1 MHQLWDATEWR
12 IMMNDSDD
20 AIFLLKGAE
29 DLEKLPVHPY
39 DSEDLLQTLIMKHP
53 ELLAGDQINPDK
65 PIRWLL
71 IKRETGIPSGNQEGD
86 RWSVDHLFL
95 DQNSIPTF
103 VEAKRSSD
111 TRIRRNIIGQMLDY
125 AANAQRYWPADGI
138 RAMATAKYG
147 NEEAVNSA
155 VEELLGPDI
164 TEDAPIAVNNYWN
177 KVEDNLRN
185 GYIRL
190 LFVADRIPGELRRII
205 EFLNEQMARVEV
217 LGIEIARYVGSD
229 FTALVPRV
237 IGQTEAI
244 RRRRTGGTAQLQRT
258 TKQEF
263 LNSCPEELRDFFA
276 GAFSKSE
283 ELGMHIYWGTKG
295 FSLRSQDSKGN
306 PVSLFYG
313 FPPGVSG
320 KDHVVVQG
328 YVGNIDDAK
337 YMNQVH
343 DRFLA
348 VPGTTQGGDYTI
360 NLDLNAKTI
369 NDAKK
374 LLQVAWDIN
383 KELQR
388 RDTSEDI

>member
-1 MHQLWDATEWR
+1 
-12 IMMNDSDD
+12 MNDSDD
-20 AIFLLKGAE
+20 AIFLLKGLKGAE
-29 DLEKLPVHPY
+29 DLEKLPAHPY

-65 PIRWLL
+65 PIRWLF
-71 IKRETGIPSGNQEGD
+71 IKREAGIPDGDQESD

-103 VEAKRSSD
+103 VETKRSSD

-138 RAMATAKYG
+138 RAMATAQYG

-155 VEELLGPDI
+155 IKELLRPDSV
-164 TEDAPIAVNNYWN
+164 EDVPTVINNYWN
-177 KVEDNLRN
+177 KVDDNLRN
-185 GYIRL
+185 GHVRL
-190 LFVADRIPGELRRII
+190 LFVADRIPGELRRVI
-205 EFLNEQMARVEV
+205 EFLNEQMTKVEV
-217 LGIEIARYVGSD
+217 LGIEIAQYVSSD

-244 RRRRTGGTAQLQRT
+244 RQVKAEGTVQLQHT

-263 LNSCPEELRDFFA
+263 LNNCPEELREFFT

-337 YMNQVH
+337 YMNQVR

-348 VPGTTQGGDYTI
+348 VPGTTQGGNYTI
-360 NLDLNAKTI
+360 NLDLDTKTI
-369 NDAKK
+369 NDANK

-388 RDTSEDI
+388 RDASEDI

>member
-1 MHQLWDATEWR
+1 
-12 IMMNDSDD
+12 MNDSDD
-20 AIFLLKGAE
+20 AIFLLKGLKGAE

-65 PIRWLL
+65 PIRWLF
-71 IKRETGIPSGNQEGD
+71 IKREAGIPDGDQESD

-103 VEAKRSSD
+103 VETKRSSD

-138 RAMATAKYG
+138 RAMATAQYG

-155 VEELLGPDI
+155 VEELLRSDSV
-164 TEDAPIAVNNYWN
+164 EDVPTVINDYWN
-177 KVEDNLRN
+177 KVDDNLRN
-185 GYIRL
+185 GHVRL
-190 LFVADRIPGELRRII
+190 LFVADRIPGELRRVI
-205 EFLNEQMARVEV
+205 EFLNEQMTRVEV
-217 LGIEIARYVGSD
+217 LGIEIAQYVSSD

-237 IGQTEAI
+237 IGQTEAL
-244 RRRRTGGTAQLQRT
+244 RDVKGGRT

-263 LNSCPEELRDFFA
+263 LNSCPEGLREFFI

-283 ELGMHIYWGTKG
+283 EFGMHIYWGTKG

-337 YMNQVH
+337 YMNQLR

-348 VPGTTQGGDYTI
+348 VPGTTQQGNYTI
-360 NLDLNAKTI
+360 NMDLDTKTI
-369 NDAKK
+369 NDANK

-388 RDTSEDI
+388 RDASEDI

>member
-1 MHQLWDATEWR
+1 MK
-12 IMMNDSDD
+12 NDSDD

-65 PIRWLL
+65 PIRWLF
-71 IKRETGIPSGNQEGD
+71 IKREAGIPDGDQESD

-103 VEAKRSSD
+103 VETKRSSD
-111 TRIRRNIIGQMLDY
+111 TRIRRNITGQMLDY
-125 AANAQRYWPADGI
+125 AANAQRHWPADGI
-138 RAMATAKYG
+138 RAMATAQYG
-147 NEEAVNSA
+147 NKEAVNSA
-155 VEELLGPDI
+155 VEELLRPDSV
-164 TEDAPIAVNNYWN
+164 EDVPTVINNYWN
-177 KVEDNLRN
+177 KVDDNLRN
-185 GYIRL
+185 GHVRL
-190 LFVADRIPGELRRII
+190 LFVADRIPGELRRVI
-205 EFLNEQMARVEV
+205 EFLNDQMTKVEV
-217 LGIEIARYVGSD
+217 LGIEIAQYVSSD

-244 RRRRTGGTAQLQRT
+244 RQRRTGGTGQHT
-258 TKQEF
+258 TRQEF
-263 LNSCPEELRDFFA
+263 LNNCPEELREFFI

-283 ELGMHIYWGTKG
+283 EFGMHIYWGTKG
-295 FSLRSQDSKGN
+295 FSLRSQGSKGN
-306 PVSLFYG
+306 PVTLFYG

-320 KDHVVVQG
+320 KDSAVVQG

-337 YMNQVH
+337 YMNQAR

-348 VPGTTQGGDYTI
+348 VPGTTQQGNYTI
-360 NLDLNAKTI
+360 NLDLDTKTI
-369 NDAKK
+369 DDANK

-383 KELQR
+383 KELQK
-388 RDTSEDI
+388 RDASEDI

>member
-1 MHQLWDATEWR
+1 
-12 IMMNDSDD
+12 MNDSDD
-20 AIFLLKGAE
+20 AIFLLKGLKGAE
-29 DLEKLPVHPY
+29 NLEKLPAHPY

-65 PIRWLL
+65 PIRWLFV
-71 IKRETGIPSGNQEGD
+71 KREAGIPDGDQESD

-103 VEAKRSSD
+103 VETKRSSD

-138 RAMATAKYG
+138 RAMATAQYG

-155 VEELLGPDI
+155 VKELLRPDSV
-164 TEDAPIAVNNYWN
+164 EDVPTVINNYWN
-177 KVEDNLRN
+177 KVDDNLRN
-185 GYIRL
+185 GHVRL
-190 LFVADRIPGELRRII
+190 LFVADRIPGELRRVI
-205 EFLNEQMARVEV
+205 EFLNEQMTKVEV
-217 LGIEIARYVGSD
+217 LGIEIAQYVSSD

-244 RRRRTGGTAQLQRT
+244 RQRRTGGTVQHT

-263 LNSCPEELRDFFA
+263 LNNCPEELREFFT

-306 PVSLFYG
+306 PVTLFYG

-337 YMNQVH
+337 YMNQVR

-348 VPGTTQGGDYTI
+348 VPGTTQGGNYTI
-360 NLDLNAKTI
+360 NLDLDTKTI
-369 NDAKK
+369 NDANK

-388 RDTSEDI
+388 RDASEDI